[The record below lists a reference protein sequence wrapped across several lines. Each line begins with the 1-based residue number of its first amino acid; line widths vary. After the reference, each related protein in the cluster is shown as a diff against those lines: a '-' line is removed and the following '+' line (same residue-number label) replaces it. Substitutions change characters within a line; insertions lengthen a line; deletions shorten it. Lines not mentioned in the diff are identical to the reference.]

1 MIVYICQCYFLNL
14 SYPLLPPLCPQV
26 RSLCLCLHFF
36 PVNRFI
42 RTVSLEYHNV
52 VEFRFRAWWDNTN
65 IEGET
70 EGRSWTRLDQGLGK
84 LSW

>member
-26 RSLCLCLHFF
+26 CSLCLRLHFF

-42 RTVSLEYHNV
+42 RTVSLDYLNV

-65 IEGET
+65 IEGEK